1 MTHSLHLC
9 PVHRQQSA
17 PPCEAE
23 RTQVCSWSSVR
34 PSRRGT
40 GYLSQIVLSS
50 PNLVCAPG
58 EAGGFCCGRAPG
70 WNPAGGHL
78 AGNPA
83 LQRYQSSIPV
93 AGRAQHPP
101 ARYGQGQGLL
111 LSLIVMSTAESAWC
125 FPSAPGKY
133 SRSLQASWVASGL

>member
-1 MTHSLHLC
+1 MQL
-9 PVHRQQSA
+9 
-17 PPCEAE
+17 E
-23 RTQVCSWSSVR
+23 
-34 PSRRGT
+34 
-40 GYLSQIVLSS
+40 LSQTQQEGYRL
-50 PNLVCAPG
+50 PFTDCAVFSKPCVSPG